1 MLARNVNILQL
12 ANACRRCARAR
23 TCSRPY
29 VHSVCPYDMYI
40 ALEFYI
46 HRFYRWSDKSG
57 WDHFGAC
64 DYGSPPGYYQWQP
77 LSLAFNMMLRL
88 EGLALRRYS
97 HIVRLRLDGQFFFP
111 VPEFRQWMNAFSTD
125 TAYLRP
131 STPLC
136 ISEVFVILGR
146 EHAAK
151 FSSLLTHFSASG
163 GIDMSLL
170 RHESGWK
177 NKLHEDELQCEK
189 TFRRKSMQAV

>member
-1 MLARNVNILQL
+1 
-12 ANACRRCARAR
+12 
-23 TCSRPY
+23 
-29 VHSVCPYDMYI
+29 
-40 ALEFYI
+40 
-46 HRFYRWSDKSG
+46 
-57 WDHFGAC
+57 
-64 DYGSPPGYYQWQP
+64 
-77 LSLAFNMMLRL
+77 MMLRL

-97 HIVRLRLDGQFFFP
+97 HIVRLRLDGQFFSP
-111 VPEFRQWMNAFSTD
+111 VPEFRQWMNTFSTD

-177 NKLHEDELQCEK
+177 NKLHEDELYCAK
-189 TFRRKSMQAV
+189 SFRRMPMQAV